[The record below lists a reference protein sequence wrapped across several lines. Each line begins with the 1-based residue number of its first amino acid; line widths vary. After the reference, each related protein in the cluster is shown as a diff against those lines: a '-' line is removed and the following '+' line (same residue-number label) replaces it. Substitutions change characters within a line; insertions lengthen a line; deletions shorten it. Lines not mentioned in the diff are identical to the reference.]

1 MQVELTKQ
9 VCLVQIIYTYKR
21 FRSDLGQIIEWFI
34 IIFSDT
40 GCFKMNEMQLVYV
53 VKYIDGVFSISLIS
67 FGGVDVW

>member
-1 MQVELTKQ
+1 MRVELTKQ

-40 GCFKMNEMQLVYV
+40 GCFKINEMQLVYG
-53 VKYIDGVFSISLIS
+53 ILEIGVSKTGINN
-67 FGGVDVW
+67 V

>member
-21 FRSDLGQIIEWFI
+21 SRSDLVQINEWFI

-40 GCFKMNEMQLVYV
+40 GCFRMNEMQLVYG
-53 VKYIDGVFSISLIS
+53 ILEIGVSKTGINN
-67 FGGVDVW
+67 V

>member
-40 GCFKMNEMQLVYV
+40 GCFKMNEMQLVYG
-53 VKYIDGVFSISLIS
+53 ILAIGVSKTRINN
-67 FGGVDVW
+67 V

>member
-40 GCFKMNEMQLVYV
+40 GCFKMNEMQLVYG
-53 VKYIDGVFSISLIS
+53 ILAIGVSKTGINN
-67 FGGVDVW
+67 V